1 MGLFSRRR
9 PDDPAAAPD
18 PELVGFARALIRPG
32 FVSRGEAVLAVRD
45 HFEIDSDGRAAVAV
59 DAAWRDRLTELNRSA
74 GPGDY
79 DRMAAA
85 FARIRQQGLVARM
98 NFACCQT
105 CGTAEIDDERT
116 PLKGAAPGKYPWRE
130 WAYTFFH
137 QQDAERLADSPSVL
151 YLSYSAFR
159 AAPHLDPALV
169 RAARDGDA
177 DAERR
182 VHAETDRAVGTVVA
196 SALREHGL
204 AVDWAG
210 DPAERIEVR
219 ITDWRKPLPV

>member
-9 PDDPAAAPD
+9 PNDPAAMPD
-18 PELVGFARALIRPG
+18 PELVGFARTLIRPG
-32 FVSRGEAVLAVRD
+32 FVSRADAVQAVHD
-45 HFEIDSDGRAAVAV
+45 HFEIDSDGSAAAAV
-59 DAAWRDRLTELNRSA
+59 DAAWRDRLAELNRF
-74 GPGDY
+74 GEPGDY

-85 FARIRQQGLVARM
+85 FARLRQQGLVARM
-98 NFACCQT
+98 NFTCCQT

-116 PLKGAAPGKYPWRE
+116 PLKGAAPGEYPWRE

-177 DAERR
+177 DARRR
-182 VHAETDRAVGTVVA
+182 VHADTDGAVGSIVVA
-196 SALREHGL
+196 ALREHGL
-204 AVDWAG
+204 EVDWAG
-210 DPAERIEVR
+210 DPGDRIKVR